1 MDNKYYYDYEQKR
14 YKKKKKKG
22 NVLNI
27 FSVILCIFM
36 VFSYSVVGLWFFDNY
51 FHKGNEQ
58 DRVTLSMNDNT
69 DVADNIAKENNVQA
83 TTSQRNMDT
92 YNASSNNGPKDTGVI
107 SKKNSENSKEETET
121 EETEIEETEE
131 TSQSIEGEFVIQASE
146 QMKKR
151 PMKPLF
157 DVLSGMGAK
166 ITYLEKEG
174 FLPIKIQGIGGRD
187 NGDQMC
193 TVQLDIS
200 KSTQFLS
207 ALMLASPMVS
217 QGLKIEITSEK
228 KDGSYIRITRKMMEQ
243 QGAGVEFDGN
253 NYIMQKGISYKS
265 GEYQVEPDVSAACY
279 FYAAAALTGG
289 RAFVKNVTW
298 DCMQGDLKFI
308 KLLEKLG
315 CTVSEIKTKDGQKGI
330 EVIGACGGHIK
341 GITVD
346 MNDFSDQTM
355 TLAAIAPFADDV
367 IKIENIGHIRLQE
380 SDRIHAVVTELT
392 RAGVKC
398 EEQESAITIY
408 PSIPKP
414 AVIQTYDDHRMA
426 MAFSLLKCLT
436 SLQIYK
442 YSKKIGCAKHFA
454 FASDFFMLYLYAL
467 TFYLN
472 RFDFSPRYRHIFQD
486 VHLFLTFDFLNH

>member
-1 MDNKYYYDYEQKR
+1 MSFDFRKGMVGIMET
-14 YKKKKKKG
+14 YKVRNISSPIDWTVEVPGSKSVTNRALLMAALADGKTLLKG
-22 NVLNI
+22 VLFSDDSRHFLSSLQSLGFDVNINEAAKTVEVTGLNGKLPVKEGEINVGSAGTAARFLTAM
-27 FSVILCIFM
+27 LA
-36 VFSYSVVGLWFFDNY
+36 L
-51 FHKGNEQ
+51 
-58 DRVTLSMNDNT
+58 
-69 DVADNIAKENNVQA
+69 A
-83 TTSQRNMDT
+83 
-92 YNASSNNGPKDTGVI
+92 
-107 SKKNSENSKEETET
+107 
-121 EETEIEETEE
+121 
-131 TSQSIEGEFVIQASE
+131 EGEFVIQASE

-298 DCMQGDLKFI
+298 DCMQRDLKFI
-308 KLLEKLG
+308 KLLEG
-315 CTVSEIKTKDGQKGI
+315 E
-330 EVIGACGGHIK
+330 
-341 GITVD
+341 
-346 MNDFSDQTM
+346 
-355 TLAAIAPFADDV
+355 
-367 IKIENIGHIRLQE
+367 
-380 SDRIHAVVTELT
+380 
-392 RAGVKC
+392 
-398 EEQESAITIY
+398 
-408 PSIPKP
+408 
-414 AVIQTYDDHRMA
+414 
-426 MAFSLLKCLT
+426 
-436 SLQIYK
+436 
-442 YSKKIGCAKHFA
+442 KKNA
-454 FASDFFMLYLYAL
+454 
-467 TFYLN
+467 
-472 RFDFSPRYRHIFQD
+472 
-486 VHLFLTFDFLNH
+486 